1 LVLLGLIY
9 IFVSVVLFLMDKRQR
24 YISRILRLT
33 KSDHKKDKKNRSAL
47 FLNRIEVW
55 LNKNNIRMEPVEF
68 IILVSILSSIII
80 IIGMI
85 NLYNPLVPV
94 LLAVFIVF
102 LIFIVINIRRKKEN
116 IKKETQLEQFLLDLK
131 GNLYSNPN
139 LLICLEKTI
148 EDTGFPLKTDF
159 EIVINDTR
167 RGLLLEEALKRM
179 IKRSSSYLIEIILT
193 GLIVADKKGADLMI
207 FIDDQIEYL
216 REKRN
221 IENYIRI
228 ISTGPKYTAYIIMLV
243 PILVIIAVVLINRE
257 ITKILFSGLGLAC
270 ISYVLVSN
278 AIGIFLINRLVNF
291 RDEGEGLS

>member
-1 LVLLGLIY
+1 
-9 IFVSVVLFLMDKRQR
+9 MDKRQR

-33 KSDHKKDKKNRSAL
+33 KSDNKKDKENKGTL
-47 FLNRIEVW
+47 FLNKIEIW
-55 LNKNNIRMEPVEF
+55 LKKNNIRMEPIEL
-68 IILVSILSSIII
+68 IILVSIMISIII

-102 LIFIVINIRRKKEN
+102 LIFILINIRRKKEN

-131 GNLYSNPN
+131 GNLYGNPN
-139 LLICLEKTI
+139 LLVCLEKTL

-159 EIVINDTR
+159 EIVINETR
-167 RGLLLEEALKRM
+167 RGLLLQEALKRM
-179 IKRSSSYLIEIILT
+179 IGRSSSYLIEIILT
-193 GLIVADKKGADLMI
+193 GLIVADQKGADLMV

-243 PILVIIAVVLINRE
+243 PIIVIIAVVLINRGM
-257 ITKILFSGLGLAC
+257 TKILFSGLGLAC

-291 RDEGEGLS
+291 RDEGGRLN

>member
-1 LVLLGLIY
+1 
-9 IFVSVVLFLMDKRQR
+9 
-24 YISRILRLT
+24 
-33 KSDHKKDKKNRSAL
+33 
-47 FLNRIEVW
+47 
-55 LNKNNIRMEPVEF
+55 
-68 IILVSILSSIII
+68 
-80 IIGMI
+80 
-85 NLYNPLVPV
+85 
-94 LLAVFIVF
+94 
-102 LIFIVINIRRKKEN
+102 
-116 IKKETQLEQFLLDLK
+116 
-131 GNLYSNPN
+131 
-139 LLICLEKTI
+139 
-148 EDTGFPLKTDF
+148 
-159 EIVINDTR
+159 
-167 RGLLLEEALKRM
+167 LLEEALKRM

-291 RDEGEGLS
+291 RDGGEGLS

>member
-1 LVLLGLIY
+1 MFIS
-9 IFVSVVLFLMDKRQR
+9 IVLFLMDKRQR

-33 KSDHKKDKKNRSAL
+33 KSDNKKDKKNKGPL
-47 FLNRIEVW
+47 FLNRIEIW
-55 LNKNNIRMEPVEF
+55 LKKNNIRMEPIEL
-68 IILVSILSSIII
+68 IILVSIMTSIII

-102 LIFIVINIRRKKEN
+102 LIFILINIRRKKEN

-167 RGLLLEEALKRM
+167 RGLLLEEALKSM

-193 GLIVADKKGADLMI
+193 GLIVADQKGADLMN

-243 PILVIIAVVLINRE
+243 PILAIIAVVLINRGV
-257 ITKILFSGLGLAC
+257 TKILFSGLGLAC

-291 RDEGEGLS
+291 RDEGGGLG